1 MTANEIITNV
11 LYLNIV
17 GNAKSLES
25 RIKKFFVEE
34 FNEEPEYVSVN
45 YVNKVIKDTDNRLIS
60 VGVMKANV
68 RMKGIDYYVV
78 RDYEE
83 EYYKDR
89 ILAKK

>member
-1 MTANEIITNV
+1 MTANEIITDV
-11 LYLNIV
+11 VYLNIV
-17 GNAKSLES
+17 GNATSLEY

-45 YVNKVIKDTDNRLIS
+45 YVPKVIKDTNNRPIS

-68 RMKGIDYYVV
+68 SMKGIDYCVV

>member
-45 YVNKVIKDTDNRLIS
+45 YVNKVIKDTDNRPIS